1 MSRQDTI
8 GHHKTRVFTN
18 ASGELCVQYHATI
31 VAKRDTNG
39 RITLNSGGWRTNT
52 TKARMN
58 QALHH
63 WGTGYYVQ
71 QVKGEWL
78 VGVHKG
84 DGVHA
89 RICEYYDGV
98 TLQ

>member
-8 GHHKTRVFTN
+8 GKHKTLVYVDSEGNT
-18 ASGELCVQYHATI
+18 CVKYHSTD
-31 VAKRDTNG
+31 VAKRDKHG
-39 RITLNSGGWRTNT
+39 KITLNSGGWRTAT

-58 QALHH
+58 QALRQ
-63 WGTGYYVQ
+63 WGTPFYVY

-78 VGVHKG
+78 VGCD
-84 DGVHA
+84 DGHTSQ